1 MAACYAN
8 PSLALKELG
17 WTAVLGLDRM
27 CEFLPRPLTLG
38 AGLTP
43 GRESGAGHGLPG
55 SEQAHPGLP
64 KMGGSCIPVWT
75 LTPPPPITGEDLWR
89 WQKQNPSGFGAQA

>member
-43 GRESGAGHGLPG
+43 GRESGAGRGCLGLSRPTLG
-55 SEQAHPGLP
+55 CPRWGVLHPSVDP
-64 KMGGSCIPVWT
+64 HSTSPHH
-75 LTPPPPITGEDLWR
+75 R
-89 WQKQNPSGFGAQA
+89 